1 MKQILLLTLSL
12 TVICFASCKKDIGNG
27 KDLSGEEIILFKDA
41 DFHHALLDVREVNI
55 FDYDREEYID
65 HVIDI
70 DTNRDGQISTN
81 EAQRVRIINL
91 FDYKNDT
98 GLNILSMPEIKY
110 FTSLEQL
117 FCDKNRLVSLDLN
130 NNTALLF
137 LSCYGN
143 NLKELDISGCKVL
156 KSLQC
161 DQNRLTTL
169 DISDN
174 TRLTWVN
181 CSFNRL
187 TTLDLSKNTD
197 LEELDCSENLLTTLD
212 LSKNTHLEEV
222 DCSYNR
228 LTILDLS
235 KNINL
240 SGLVCS
246 DNPLK
251 KIILNKQNK
260 IESFCIL
267 DILDEYGDIIE
278 YVD

>member
-12 TVICFASCKKDIGNG
+12 TVICLASCKKDIGNG
-27 KDLSGEEIILFKDA
+27 KDLSEEEIILFEDA
-41 DFHHALLDVREVNI
+41 DFLHALLDVREVNI

-65 HVIDI
+65 YVIDI

-81 EAQRVRIINL
+81 EAQRVRIIDL

-98 GLNILSMPEIKY
+98 GLNILSMQEIKY

-117 FCDKNRLVSLDLN
+117 FCDKNRLASLDLN

-137 LSCYGN
+137 LTCYGN
-143 NLKELDISGCKVL
+143 KLKELDISGCKAL
-156 KSLQC
+156 KGLQC
-161 DQNRLTTL
+161 DQNLLTTL

-246 DNPLK
+246 ENPLK
-251 KIILNKQNK
+251 KIILNKKNK
-260 IESFCIL
+260 IESICIFA
-267 DILDEYGDIIE
+267 ILNEYGDIIE
-278 YVD
+278 YVE